1 VQKHAFSST
10 KMFYTYTGS
19 KHKKNLVRN
28 SCSKFFKSLSQY
40 FMATEERY
48 VAMQNKRI
56 EKMDKCPRTKR
67 RRIKEKHIPYPPL
80 QEPSMF

>member
-1 VQKHAFSST
+1 MV
-10 KMFYTYTGS
+10 
-19 KHKKNLVRN
+19 
-28 SCSKFFKSLSQY
+28 
-40 FMATEERY
+40 TEERY